1 MPAVSP
7 YSRLWNLLNLIVVE
21 AFYTELS
28 SFANYGPMYRRV
40 QEYWLSV
47 GEGGAMDALVE
58 IRGNDTDIPK
68 CVAS

>member
-7 YSRLWNLLNLIVVE
+7 YSRLWHLLNLIVVE

-40 QEYWLSV
+40 QRYWLSV
-47 GEGGAMDALVE
+47 REGGAMDALVE
-58 IRGNDTDIPK
+58 IRGSDTDIPK
-68 CVAS
+68 CVAN